1 MTIFQRFR
9 GVIIGLGTILLGL
22 VMIFGGENV
31 YGLIINILGLVLL
44 FTGLRYLIYYFRTG
58 RFVVGGRM
66 LLYLGII
73 MFDFGIFTMS
83 LTDEPLV
90 IVVIYLIAFY
100 AFAGLIDILRAFE
113 AKKQGAP
120 WKSKLFLGII
130 EVAVAGLSLYFGLVL
145 RSPDDVVIVYGCGL
159 LVSGIMRIVNSFRRT
174 AIVYIQ

>member
-1 MTIFQRFR
+1 
-9 GVIIGLGTILLGL
+9 
-22 VMIFGGENV
+22 
-31 YGLIINILGLVLL
+31 
-44 FTGLRYLIYYFRTG
+44 
-58 RFVVGGRM
+58 VVGGRM

-73 MFDFGIFTMS
+73 MFDFGVFTLS
-83 LTDEPLV
+83 LNDEPLV
-90 IVVIYLIAFY
+90 IVVLYLIAFY

-113 AKKQGAP
+113 AKKQEAP